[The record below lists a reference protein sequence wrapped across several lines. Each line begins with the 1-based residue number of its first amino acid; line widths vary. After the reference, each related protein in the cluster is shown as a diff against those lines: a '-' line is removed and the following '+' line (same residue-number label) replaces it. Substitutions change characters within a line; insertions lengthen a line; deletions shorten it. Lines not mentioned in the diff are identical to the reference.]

1 MWNLETHI
9 NYIGKGTK
17 FFECAVAPTSNQ
29 FHLTFELTLHTGYLF

>member
-1 MWNLETHI
+1 MWSLETHI

-17 FFECAVAPTSNQ
+17 FFEGAVAPTSNQ